1 MVRVKSFLGGISV
14 SQYKLKELETGQNY
28 TAKELDSFVSTT
40 DVLVLSN
47 NENQLFTEPDRE
59 YKVTAEFNGFF
70 EHSSED
76 GEKYYREKKAY
87 VVEKV

>member
-1 MVRVKSFLGGISV
+1 MT
-14 SQYKLKELETGQNY
+14 QYRLSDVEVGKNY
-28 TAKELDSFVSTT
+28 KAKELDSFVSTT

-47 NENQLFTEPDRE
+47 NDSQLFTEPERE
-59 YKVTAEFNGFF
+59 YKVVDSFEGFF

-76 GEKYYREKKAY
+76 GEKYFREKKAY